1 MLVGYA
7 RVSTQD
13 QKLDMQI
20 DALKKAG
27 CEKIFS
33 EKLTGTRSDRP
44 EYQALKAF
52 VRTNGEDTV
61 VVYKLDRLGR
71 SLRHLI
77 QEMQYFRESN
87 IGFKSIQE
95 NIDTTT
101 SGGKLFFHIFAAMAE
116 FERDV
121 IIERTKTGLEAARAR
136 GRLGGRPKKV
146 SASQLE
152 MMKRL
157 YADKN
162 NNIGDIC
169 NSFKISKS
177 SLYRLVRS
185 T

>member
-20 DALKKAG
+20 DALTKAG
-27 CEKIFS
+27 CEKIFA
-33 EKLTGTRSDRP
+33 EKMTGMRRDRP
-44 EYQALKAF
+44 EYQALKEF

-87 IGFKSIQE
+87 VGFKSIQE

-146 SASQLE
+146 SDSQLE
-152 MMKRL
+152 MLKRL
-157 YADKN
+157 YADKD
-162 NNIGDIC
+162 NNITDIC
-169 NSFKISKS
+169 TSFKISKS
-177 SLYRLVRS
+177 SLYRLVR
-185 T
+185 TP